1 MTGRKTVC
9 LLLIGCAAVFC
20 ARMSLSAADD
30 ELREKAMLGD
40 PKSEFELGNEYFYG
54 TETRKANPVLAA
66 YWFRKASDEIP
77 EAMLNY
83 GICLDRGLGVDRDPV
98 AAAECYRK
106 AAEKKCEVA
115 EYNYAMVLLNGVQFR
130 TVEESSKFRDAD
142 IPDRDPEKARKMIRS
157 LADRGYLPARVELAA
172 ILIARPAG
180 VSAKDAEKAFE
191 LVSEAVKDPGAPARA
206 WRVLGDC
213 YFSGLGT
220 APDGKKM
227 IEALEKAASKGS
239 LEALSRMGYCY
250 EFGINVKAD
259 QKKAVACYERAAKA
273 GLPAAMLKYG
283 DMIAE
288 GAVEGKGSD
297 DALAW
302 IKKSAAEDCPEAL
315 YRLGTWN
322 LHGIGTDKDPA
333 LAAELFSRGAQLEH
347 PNSQYELGMLF
358 LQKDGPIAK
367 DEKAAFF
374 WFNRAASRGCA
385 AAQRQLAACYEHGTG
400 CDIDPERA
408 LVLYREAAR
417 NGDVE
422 ARRRLNQ

>member
-1 MTGRKTVC
+1 MIGRKDIC

-20 ARMSLSAADD
+20 ARASAD
-30 ELREKAMLGD
+30 EDALREKALLGD
-40 PKSEFELGNEYFYG
+40 AKSEFALGNEYFYG

-66 YWFRKASDEIP
+66 YWFRKASEEIP
-77 EAMLNY
+77 EAMCNY

-106 AAEKKCEVA
+106 AAERKCELA
-115 EYNYAMVLLNGVQFR
+115 EYNYAMVLLNGVVFR
-130 TVEESSKFRDAD
+130 TVDERSKFKDAD
-142 IPDRDPEKARKMIRS
+142 IPERDPDKARKMIRS

-172 ILIARPAG
+172 ILIARPG
-180 VSAKDAEKAFE
+180 DVSAKDAEKAFE
-191 LVSEAVKDPGAPARA
+191 LVSEAVKDPDAPARA

-220 APDGKKM
+220 VPDGKKM

-250 EFGINVKAD
+250 EFGINVKPD
-259 QKKAVACYERAAKA
+259 PKKAVAYYERAAKA
-273 GLPAAMLKYG
+273 GFPAAMLKYG
-283 DMIAE
+283 DMIAAGE
-288 GAVEGKGSD
+288 VDGMGSD
-297 DALAW
+297 DALVW
-302 IKKSAAEDCPEAL
+302 FKKSAAEDCPEAL
-315 YRLGTWN
+315 YRLGTLN
-322 LHGIGTDKDPA
+322 LHGIGTEKDPE

-347 PNSQYELGMLF
+347 PKSQYELGMLF
-358 LQKDGPIAK
+358 LMKDGPIAR

-374 WFNRAASRGCA
+374 WFNRAASKGDS
-385 AAQRQLAACYEHGTG
+385 AAQRQLAVCYENGVG
-400 CDIDPERA
+400 CEADLERA

-422 ARRRLNQ
+422 ARRRLNR